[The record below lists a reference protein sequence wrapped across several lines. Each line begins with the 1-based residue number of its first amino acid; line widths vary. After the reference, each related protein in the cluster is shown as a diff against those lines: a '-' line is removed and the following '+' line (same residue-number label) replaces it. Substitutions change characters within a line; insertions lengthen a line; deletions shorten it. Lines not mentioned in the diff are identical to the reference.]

1 MYEID
6 PVLTKSN
13 VDQLV
18 EFMEALPA
26 QPPKPLSSE
35 ELACYEQGFN
45 AGRAAARRLTL
56 DMWRAAELA
65 ICGALDLYGEDE

>member
-6 PVLTKSN
+6 PVLTEIN
-13 VDQLV
+13 VNQLV
-18 EFMEALPA
+18 EFMEALPS
-26 QPPKPLSSE
+26 QPPKLLSSE
-35 ELACYEQGFN
+35 ERACYEEGFN

-65 ICGALDLYGEDE
+65 TSGSLDLYDDEL

>member
-13 VDQLV
+13 VEQLV

-26 QPPKPLSSE
+26 QPPKLLSSE
-35 ELACYEQGFN
+35 ELASYEEGFN

-56 DMWRAAELA
+56 DMWRATELA
-65 ICGALDLYGEDE
+65 TSGAPDLYGEDE